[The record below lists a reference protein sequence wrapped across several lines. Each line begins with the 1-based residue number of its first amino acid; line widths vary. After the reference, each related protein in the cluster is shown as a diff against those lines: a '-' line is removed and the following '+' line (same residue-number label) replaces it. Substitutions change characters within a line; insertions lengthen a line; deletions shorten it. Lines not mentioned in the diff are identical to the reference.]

1 MCVCVTV
8 RELAR
13 KLVTLWELVK
23 RMGNLSVRGGV
34 FEKEESVWLG
44 SLYFREFVWWIAT
57 ASSYYTLCFSC
68 SDQ

>member
-23 RMGNLSVRGGV
+23 RKGNLSVRGGYLRKKKV
-34 FEKEESVWLG
+34 CG
-44 SLYFREFVWWIAT
+44 
-57 ASSYYTLCFSC
+57 
-68 SDQ
+68 